1 MRLDYLSAQFGVL
14 LATAACGSGR
24 RLAAR
29 DNVDLLSVVKGGVLV
44 KNGSLTSCDL
54 AVIDCR
60 LSVVPASCLDYTSN
74 TNLNSDT
81 KYDVYY
87 DDGLDGKVAH
97 YSVDSVT
104 VHPDFNP
111 STHVNDLALL
121 QYNTKGEITWQN
133 PISPISNFTWK
144 AIGYMR
150 GVPRNLT
157 NSEWDGFN
165 YDFGKTTHDDRCD
178 DMSEMYAM
186 NSKDMVCTNWT
197 TDALST
203 DFNLCP
209 IPYGTA
215 YGIANDQAYL
225 IGPYTFTAVNAGD
238 SLCSYGTERS
248 YYTALA
254 NYIKFITDT
263 IGRSLLIDNNFFGA
277 NVTTLNAGYKMVD
290 RDFIADNGLNTTK
303 IGGNFYANQKSGS
316 GLGPSSGEPEFSNQ
330 PGQTID
336 EVSAIDANKGTPED
350 NSGGLS
356 RKNTIIVAVCVSIGG
371 SVLIGVALFFAFW
384 HWRRR
389 REMTYP
395 VGQAR
400 YQDMIES
407 ELGGATAHGD
417 PRASEHTAVNEAPTD
432 PALIT
437 AQAAQLLSAS
447 CLDYTSGI
455 TLNSNTKY
463 DIYLDQGMDG
473 VGLHRNVD
481 SITVHPSY
489 NPKTF
494 VNDIAIMQFNT
505 NEEIIWQNAIAPV
518 LHYSWNVIGLI
529 RGKPSNLNQL
539 KWEGFSYSLP
549 QLTTNS
555 TCTGLSEMYEA
566 NSNDLMC
573 SHEVHDAIV
582 LSNYTCPV
590 PYGTAFGI
598 INGTAHLIG
607 PYSYTAVE
615 GGSDL
620 CSFTD
625 QRSYFISLANYL
637 KFITTTINRDVRI
650 DSLFQFDTSK
660 LDADYKMVDRD
671 FKDNNG
677 MLSTKISGDF
687 YNRRSTTSN
696 VNSSSESDTSLD
708 STTSEKSG
716 DSSS

>member
-1 MRLDYLSAQFGVL
+1 
-14 LATAACGSGR
+14 
-24 RLAAR
+24 
-29 DNVDLLSVVKGGVLV
+29 
-44 KNGSLTSCDL
+44 
-54 AVIDCR
+54 
-60 LSVVPASCLDYTSN
+60 
-74 TNLNSDT
+74 
-81 KYDVYY
+81 
-87 DDGLDGKVAH
+87 
-97 YSVDSVT
+97 
-104 VHPDFNP
+104 
-111 STHVNDLALL
+111 
-121 QYNTKGEITWQN
+121 
-133 PISPISNFTWK
+133 
-144 AIGYMR
+144 
-150 GVPRNLT
+150 
-157 NSEWDGFN
+157 
-165 YDFGKTTHDDRCD
+165 
-178 DMSEMYAM
+178 
-186 NSKDMVCTNWT
+186 
-197 TDALST
+197 
-203 DFNLCP
+203 
-209 IPYGTA
+209 
-215 YGIANDQAYL
+215 
-225 IGPYTFTAVNAGD
+225 
-238 SLCSYGTERS
+238 
-248 YYTALA
+248 
-254 NYIKFITDT
+254 
-263 IGRSLLIDNNFFGA
+263 
-277 NVTTLNAGYKMVD
+277 
-290 RDFIADNGLNTTK
+290 
-303 IGGNFYANQKSGS
+303 
-316 GLGPSSGEPEFSNQ
+316 
-330 PGQTID
+330 
-336 EVSAIDANKGTPED
+336 
-350 NSGGLS
+350 
-356 RKNTIIVAVCVSIGG
+356 
-371 SVLIGVALFFAFW
+371 
-384 HWRRR
+384 
-389 REMTYP
+389 
-395 VGQAR
+395 
-400 YQDMIES
+400 
-407 ELGGATAHGD
+407 
-417 PRASEHTAVNEAPTD
+417 
-432 PALIT
+432 
-437 AQAAQLLSAS
+437 
-447 CLDYTSGI
+447 
-455 TLNSNTKY
+455 
-463 DIYLDQGMDG
+463 MDG

-518 LHYSWNVIGLI
+518 LHYSWDVIGLI

-696 VNSSSESDTSLD
+696 VNSSSEADTSLD
-708 STTSEKSG
+708 STT
-716 DSSS
+716 